1 MSVEIYEKLDS
12 SSCSRFDMNTSEICE
27 LLEPVHFDLTVDLF
41 NGSLELELEF
51 SQISILN
58 TDSGNGHSEGI
69 QYSGHQ
75 SMNEYS
81 QVFKFIL
88 VSMFIIEMI
97 ILLVT
102 SIMILAKTWR
112 SSHKVRNN
120 TRIFK
125 SRSSNKCGSNSHQGI
140 EVINGDTLSHGVYI
154 GQWSIKNFLEHQ
166 NILE

>member
-12 SSCSRFDMNTSEICE
+12 TSCSRFDRNTSEICE

-41 NGSLELELEF
+41 DGSLELEF

-58 TDSGNGHSEGI
+58 TDSGSGHSEEI
-69 QYSGHQ
+69 QYSGYK
-75 SMNEYS
+75 SMSEYS
-81 QVFKFIL
+81 HVFKFIL
-88 VSMFIIEMI
+88 VSMFILEMI

-112 SSHKVRNN
+112 SSNKVRNN
-120 TRIFK
+120 TKVFK
-125 SRSSNKCGSNSHQGI
+125 SRSSPKVGSNSHQGI

-154 GQWSIKNFLEHQ
+154 GQWRIKNFQDHK
-166 NILE
+166 NT